1 VDQEAI
7 LNGLRRVRNAY
18 DAEDDRH
25 RESMAEI
32 GDRQDDLLKAS
43 LDAGIGVES
52 VAEAL
57 GASRRT
63 VKAALRRLSA

>member
-1 VDQEAI
+1 MMTAARRRIIRLVDQQAI
-7 LNGLRRVRNAY
+7 LNGLRGVRNAY

-25 RESMAEI
+25 REAMAEI
-32 GDRQDDLLKAS
+32 RDREDDLLKAS

-57 GASRRT
+57 GA
-63 VKAALRRLSA
+63 